1 MSNPSSH
8 PLQPFN

>member
-8 PLQPFN
+8 PPWPL